1 MTAQPSR
8 LRWAAL
14 ALAALLVGCPG
25 ERPVPTAGGAAAP
38 NRAGATPR
46 VVTAAPALAE
56 MICAIDGREHLVGVS
71 RWCVYPP
78 ELRGLPDVGG
88 ILDPNLEVI
97 GALAPDLV
105 LVQGRSE
112 LVEQLAARRGFSV
125 ERFEVETLSDLFT
138 ALGRLG
144 ALLGRERAA
153 AREVAR
159 LERALTAARA
169 AAPAEPPDV
178 LLVLHHRP
186 GELGTVSAAGPDTFI
201 SEALEAAGGRNCLGD
216 LVGRRYPT
224 LPKELVLERAPDL
237 IIELH
242 VEPVDAGAA
251 ALLRADWAP
260 LTSVPA
266 VAAGRIAFVAGEEV
280 LVPGPRLDVLLAKLQ
295 AVLAR
300 ERGP

>member
-1 MTAQPSR
+1 M
-8 LRWAAL
+8 L
-14 ALAALLVGCPG
+14 LAALLIACPG
-25 ERPVPTAGGAAAP
+25 ERATPAADGQAQAAHP
-38 NRAGATPR
+38 ATTVRPR

-71 RWCVYPP
+71 RWCVHPP

-105 LVQGRSE
+105 LAQGRSE
-112 LVEQLAARRGFSV
+112 LVEELAARRGFSV
-125 ERFEVETLSDLFT
+125 ERFEVETLADLFA

-144 ALLGRERAA
+144 GLLGREAAA

-159 LERALTAARA
+159 LERALAAARA
-169 AAPAEPPDV
+169 AAPAEAPEV

-201 SEALEAAGGRNCLGD
+201 SQALEAAGGRNCLRD
-216 LVGRRYPT
+216 LAGRRYPT

-237 IIELH
+237 IIELQ
-242 VEPVDAGAA
+242 VEPVDAETAA
-251 ALLRADWAP
+251 RLRADWAP
-260 LTSVPA
+260 LRTVPA

-280 LVPGPRLDVLLAKLQ
+280 LLPGPRLDVLLAKLQ
-295 AVLAR
+295 AALAQ
-300 ERGP
+300 EPGP